1 MDNSDLL
8 RGLSSTTVQIF
19 GIALIVLLLALNAE
33 SVSIARP
40 AALIAALVML
50 AIGANWVA
58 QALGRSHANQRRH
71 GHH

>member
-19 GIALIVLLLALNAE
+19 GIALIVLLLALGAE

-40 AALIAALVML
+40 AALLAVIVML
-50 AIGANWVA
+50 AIAANWVA
-58 QALGRSHANQRRH
+58 QGITRSHAGHRH
-71 GHH
+71 HEHR